1 MLSRPAVPEMPYE
14 SESQD
19 DVTPPSVLREQI
31 DVTGVVARFDTRR
44 SFGFITLS
52 EAAGGGDIFFHQ
64 KEVVG
69 GKTLSE
75 KQSVEFDVRFRG
87 PDALRAVDITVA
99 GERRRR
105 EIAQQILDGKRKERD
120 VGGGL
125 STSFTSASESAA
137 SGLQAGL
144 VTASEL
150 RGKRALEAA
159 EGKAEGDA
167 KEAAGAKKAERA
179 AKKKKRK
186 KKASQALLSFGDD
199 DG

>member
-1 MLSRPAVPEMPYE
+1 M
-14 SESQD
+14 
-19 DVTPPSVLREQI
+19 
-31 DVTGVVARFDTRR
+31 
-44 SFGFITLS
+44 
-52 EAAGGGDIFFHQ
+52 
-64 KEVVG
+64 G

-87 PDALRAVDITVA
+87 SDALRAVDITVA